1 MKIGIITTR
10 FSKED
15 LHGDGEIVKG
25 IYYHLSASVKID
37 IITSDIINT
46 EPYVKILPLKAR
58 SVNGYSNNIDIKRI
72 KTYPLIELAF
82 FPLSRG
88 MRFSD
93 RLGINLYKY
102 PTLDILRLI
111 YDGFFAPRLFN
122 CIVKEKYDIIHA
134 HTFPRFSSF
143 IAMKAAKKDHIPFI
157 FSPYY
162 HFANRS
168 FEHSSALDIM
178 LHEASFVVAQTNL
191 EREKLIQKGANP
203 RKTVVIPPSFDKEK
217 SEFKKFSKDRMK
229 EFFNLMGKFVILTH
243 PWTSKGGTVVLRMA
257 SEILRDFPDIE
268 ILTIG
273 VPDKDFLK
281 TQEILKEQSGLS
293 VVNLGWVS
301 SEVKWK
307 AFWSADVFAMFSF
320 NDSFG
325 LSYLNAMAA
334 ELPIIAD
341 KNSSA
346 ASIINNYEDGIL
358 VDTKNNEEIL
368 LALKSLINNEELRL
382 RIGKSASVRVDESF
396 SPKTMAELYLNLYER
411 ANRKKI

>member
-1 MKIGIITTR
+1 
-10 FSKED
+10 
-15 LHGDGEIVKG
+15 
-25 IYYHLSASVKID
+25 
-37 IITSDIINT
+37 
-46 EPYVKILPLKAR
+46 
-58 SVNGYSNNIDIKRI
+58 
-72 KTYPLIELAF
+72 
-82 FPLSRG
+82 
-88 MRFSD
+88 
-93 RLGINLYKY
+93 
-102 PTLDILRLI
+102 
-111 YDGFFAPRLFN
+111 
-122 CIVKEKYDIIHA
+122 
-134 HTFPRFSSF
+134 
-143 IAMKAAKKDHIPFI
+143 
-157 FSPYY
+157 
-162 HFANRS
+162 
-168 FEHSSALDIM
+168 
-178 LHEASFVVAQTNL
+178 
-191 EREKLIQKGANP
+191 
-203 RKTVVIPPSFDKEK
+203 
-217 SEFKKFSKDRMK
+217 
-229 EFFNLMGKFVILTH
+229 MGKFVILTH